1 MRSRGQWEKKKRERG
16 KREIFRAADGKMK
29 VLIMAYGPDCVFVF
43 VCNLFIQ

>member
-1 MRSRGQWEKKKRERG
+1 MGEKKKG
-16 KREIFRAADGKMK
+16 KEEIFRAADGKMK